1 MKKYFLIGGILVLF
15 GGAITYAYILDSRTE
30 LATTTTSTSVSSS
43 TEDTAGDDPAV
54 ETDESKKEG
63 DETAAEKEQP
73 EIIGSASYTNYDL
86 DTFRSAADEVRVLF
100 FYASDNLPSKTLDT
114 LLKNEIKNFPDD
126 VHIFKVDYKT
136 EKDLVTELSVSQ
148 PGTALKYED
157 VDQLTGIYVANETPD
172 IASFRQILSLQ

>member
-15 GGAITYAYILDSRTE
+15 GGAITYAYILDSRTKP
-30 LATTTTSTSVSSS
+30 ATTTTRTSVSSS
-43 TEDTAGDDPAV
+43 TEDTAEDDPAV
-54 ETDESKKEG
+54 ETDESKIES
-63 DETAAEKEQP
+63 DETAAEKEQS
-73 EIIGSASYTNYDL
+73 EIIGSASYTTYDL

-100 FYASDNLPSKTLDT
+100 FYASDHSPSKTLDT
-114 LLKNEIKNFPDD
+114 VLKNEIKNFPDD

-172 IASFRQILSLQ
+172 MASFRQILSLQ